1 MILALRHLSKR
12 YTRGSQ
18 YAVEDVSLELQQG
31 DILALVGESGS
42 GKTTLLRLIAGLEH
56 PDRGRIVLRGAV
68 VAEGTQSVPPNRRK
82 VGMVFQD
89 YALFPHLTVLENV
102 KFGLAK
108 PQAEAERIARMS
120 LQAAGLTE
128 HYERYP
134 HQLSGGQQQR
144 VALARAMAPNPTIL
158 LLDEPFSNLDA
169 TLKDQVREEIRLLI
183 KKMGIT
189 AVFVTHDTQDALASA
204 DQIAILRQGKLQ
216 QIGTP
221 QALYEQPTN
230 AYVANFFGP
239 LNEIRAQPSA
249 GGFQTGYGLIAN
261 EKANMHHGPLTLR
274 FRPEQ
279 ARLAPRGEL
288 EGRIEQVAYHG
299 SHQRLRLANSH
310 GEAISLQCPPQA
322 AAAEGSVVRFSLE
335 NFEVLPDRAAAKK
348 MPSSGRHSS

>member
-1 MILALRHLSKR
+1 MPQDMILTLHHLSKR
-12 YTRGSQ
+12 YARGRQ
-18 YAVEDVSLELQQG
+18 YAVEDVSLELRQG

-68 VAEGTQSVPPNRRK
+68 VAEGARSVPPNQRK
-82 VGMVFQD
+82 AGMVFQD

-108 PQAEAERIARMS
+108 AQAEAERIAQMS
-120 LQAAGLTE
+120 LQAAGLTD

-144 VALARAMAPNPTIL
+144 VALARAIAPNPTIL

-169 TLKDQVREEIRLLI
+169 TLKDQVREEIRFLI
-183 KKMGIT
+183 KKTGIT

-204 DQIAILRQGKLQ
+204 DQVAILQQGKLQ
-216 QIGTP
+216 QIGPP
-221 QALYEQPTN
+221 QALYEQPAN

-249 GGFQTGYGLIAN
+249 AGFQTGFGLIVDERASL
-261 EKANMHHGPLTLR
+261 HHAPLTLR
-274 FRPEQ
+274 FRPEH
-279 ARLAPRGEL
+279 ARLVPQGGL
-288 EGRIEQVAYHG
+288 EGRVEQVAYHG
-299 SHQRLRLANSH
+299 SHQMLRLSNKQ
-310 GEAISLQCPPQA
+310 GETIRLQCPPQTA
-322 AAAEGSVVRFSLE
+322 AAAGSLVGFSLE
-335 NFEVLPDRAAAKK
+335 HFEVLPE
-348 MPSSGRHSS
+348 